1 MNRTNET
8 KLSLRILSLL
18 LSLLMLLPLAAC
30 TQKTGETTAVT
41 SADTTTA
48 IETVAETTAAETTEQ
63 GPKYEIRLNAPAS
76 TAIHTDLQATFLS
89 SSDPHAFADILG
101 PAYAA
106 QSVSYDDDPGTLEF
120 GRPNPITLT
129 WTVPEG
135 AAEHV
140 SAYTVRLWTKSDGSD
155 AKEIALDADKTE
167 CALYNLFIGTTYKW
181 TVTLLDD
188 EGDSVTSSVA
198 TFRTD
203 SQAPRNLCVDGITNV
218 RDVGG
223 WMTLDGGKVRQGLL
237 YRGARLNEN
246 FTTDEILVT
255 EEGAKTLRDELG
267 IKTEI
272 DLRQTTAVNNRN
284 ESGDITA
291 SPLGAGVTYLARPMD
306 YGDALIT
313 NAKNKQRVKEV
324 FALLADESNYP
335 IYFHCSIGTDRT
347 GLIAW
352 LVNGLCGVSEKNLW
366 RDYLFSNF
374 GEIGG
379 TRTRAKNEGV
389 YVNQIKAKDG
399 ANLAEKTYN
408 FLKDYFGVPESD
420 LNAVIRILKEAPNA
434 Q

>member
-30 TQKTGETTAVT
+30 GQKTGETTAEL
-41 SADTTTA
+41 TTA

-76 TAIHTDLQATFLS
+76 TAIHTNLQATFLS

-218 RDVGG
+218 RDLGG

-246 FTTDEILVT
+246 FKTDEILVT

-272 DLRQTTAVNNRN
+272 DLRQTKAVNDRN
-284 ESGDITA
+284 ESGGITA
-291 SPLGAGVTYLARPMD
+291 SPLGASVTYLARPMD
-306 YGDALIT
+306 YGNVLIT
-313 NAKNKQRVKEV
+313 EQKNIQRVREV
-324 FALLADESNYP
+324 FAVLADESNYP

-379 TRTRAKNEGV
+379 TRTRANNEGV
-389 YVNQIKAKDG
+389 YVNQIKAKAG
-399 ANLAEKTYN
+399 ETLAEKTYN

-420 LNAVIRILKEAPNA
+420 LNAVIRILKETPNA

>member
-76 TAIHTDLQATFLS
+76 TAIHTNLQATFLS

>member
-30 TQKTGETTAVT
+30 GQKTGETTTAEL
-41 SADTTTA
+41 TTA

-120 GRPNPITLT
+120 GRPNPITLA

-140 SAYTVRLWTKSDGSD
+140 SAYTVRLWTKSDASD
-155 AKEIALDADKTE
+155 AKEIAVASDKTE

-188 EGDSVTSSVA
+188 EGESVTSSVA
-198 TFRTD
+198 AFRTD

-218 RDVGG
+218 RDLGG

-246 FTTDEILVT
+246 DSTDVLIT
-255 EEGAKTLRDELG
+255 EEGIRTLRDELG

-272 DLRQTTAVNNRN
+272 DLRQTQAVNGRD
-284 ESGDITA
+284 ESGGITV
-291 SPLGAGVTYLARPMD
+291 SPLGEGVTYLARPMD

-324 FALLADESNYP
+324 FAVLADESNYP
-335 IYFHCSIGTDRT
+335 IYFHCAIGTDRT

-389 YVNQIKAKDG
+389 YVNQIKQKDG

>member
-30 TQKTGETTAVT
+30 GQKTGETTAEL
-41 SADTTTA
+41 TTA

-76 TAIHTDLQATFLS
+76 TAIHTNLQATFLS
-89 SSDPHAFADILG
+89 GSDPHAFADVLG

-188 EGDSVTSSVA
+188 EGDSVTSDVA
-198 TFRTD
+198 AFRTA
-203 SQAPRNLCVDGITNV
+203 SQAPRNLWVDGDTNV
-218 RDVGG
+218 RDLGG
-223 WMTLDGGKVRQGLL
+223 WATHGGGKVRQGLL

-246 FTTDEILVT
+246 DSTEILIT
-255 EEGAKTLRDELG
+255 EDGIRTLRGLG

-272 DLRQTTAVNNRN
+272 DLRQTKAVNGRD
-284 ESGDITA
+284 ESGGITV
-291 SPLGAGVTYLARPMD
+291 SPLGEGVTYIACPMY
-306 YGDALIT
+306 YGDKLISDS
-313 NAKNKQRVKEV
+313 KNKQRVKEI
-324 FALLADESNYP
+324 FAILADESNYP
-335 IYFHCSIGTDRT
+335 IYFHCAIGTDRT

-352 LVNGLCGVSEKNLW
+352 LVNGLCGVMEKNLW

-379 TRTRAKNEGV
+379 TRTRAKNEDV
-389 YVNQIKAKDG
+389 YVNKIKAKDG
-399 ANLAEKTYN
+399 TNLAEKTYN
-408 FLKDYFGVPESD
+408 FLKDYFEVPESD
-420 LNAVIRILKEAPNA
+420 LQAVIRIMKETPNA

>member
-30 TQKTGETTAVT
+30 APKTGEATAGPT
-41 SADTTTA
+41 AA
-48 IETVAETTAAETTEQ
+48 IETAAETTAAETTEQ

-76 TAIHTDLQATFLS
+76 TAIHTELQTTFLS
-89 SSDPHAFADILG
+89 SADPHAFADLLG

-129 WTVPEG
+129 WTIPEG

-155 AKEIALDADKTE
+155 AKEIAVDADKTE
-167 CALYNLFIGTTYKW
+167 YALYNAFIGTTYKW

-246 FTTDEILVT
+246 DSTDVLIT
-255 EEGAKTLRDELG
+255 EEGIRTLRDELG

-272 DLRQTTAVNNRN
+272 DLRQTQAVNGRD
-284 ESGDITA
+284 ESGGITV
-291 SPLGAGVTYLARPMD
+291 SPLGEGVTYLACPMD

-324 FALLADESNYP
+324 FAVLADESNYP
-335 IYFHCSIGTDRT
+335 IYFHCAIGTDRT

-389 YVNQIKAKDG
+389 YVNKIKAKTG
-399 ANLAEKTYN
+399 VNLAEKTYN

>member
-30 TQKTGETTAVT
+30 GQKTGETTAEL
-41 SADTTTA
+41 TTA

-76 TAIHTDLQATFLS
+76 TAIHTALQATFLS

-155 AKEIALDADKTE
+155 AKEIAVAPDKTE

-218 RDVGG
+218 RDLGG

-272 DLRQTTAVNNRN
+272 DLRQTKAVNDRN
-284 ESGDITA
+284 ESGGITA
-291 SPLGAGVTYLARPMD
+291 SPLGSSVTYLARPMD

-313 NAKNKQRVKEV
+313 NAKNKQRVKEI
-324 FALLADESNYP
+324 FAVLADESNYP
-335 IYFHCSIGTDRT
+335 IYFHCAIGTDRT

>member
-30 TQKTGETTAVT
+30 TQKTGEATTAEL
-41 SADTTTA
+41 TTA
-48 IETVAETTAAETTEQ
+48 IETVAETTAAKTTEQ

-89 SSDPHAFADILG
+89 GSDPHKFADLLT

-129 WTVPEG
+129 WTVSEG

-140 SAYTVRLWTKSDGSD
+140 SAYTVRLWTKPDGSD
-155 AKEIALDADKTE
+155 TKEIAVASNKTE

-181 TVTLLDD
+181 NVTLLDD
-188 EGDSVTSSVA
+188 EGDSVKSSVA

-203 SQAPRNLCVDGITNV
+203 SQAPRNLCVDGDTNV
-218 RDVGG
+218 RDLGG

-246 FTTDEILVT
+246 DSTDVLIT
-255 EEGAKTLRDELG
+255 EEGIRTLRDELG

-272 DLRQTTAVNNRN
+272 DLRQTQAVNGRD
-284 ESGDITA
+284 ESGGITV
-291 SPLGAGVTYLARPMD
+291 SPLGKGVTYLACPMY
-306 YGDALIT
+306 YGEALIT
-313 NAKNKQRVKEV
+313 NAKNKQRVKEIFV
-324 FALLADESNYP
+324 VLADESNYP
-335 IYFHCSIGTDRT
+335 IYLHCSIGTDRT

-352 LVNGLCGVSEKNLW
+352 LVNGLCGVAEKNLW

-374 GEIGG
+374 GTIGG
-379 TRTRAKNEGV
+379 TRTREKNEGV
-389 YVNQIKAKDG
+389 YVNQIKQKDG
-399 ANLAEKTYN
+399 VNLAEKTYN

-420 LNAVIRILKEAPNA
+420 LNAVIRIMKEAPNA